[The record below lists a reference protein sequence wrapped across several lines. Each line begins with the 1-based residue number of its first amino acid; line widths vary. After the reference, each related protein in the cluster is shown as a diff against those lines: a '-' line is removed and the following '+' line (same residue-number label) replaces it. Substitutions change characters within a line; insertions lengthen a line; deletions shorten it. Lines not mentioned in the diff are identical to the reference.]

1 LQITNQKLQ
10 ILFQLSEQ
18 QVCSK
23 KDLVISKRGLR
34 GGVLAL
40 SGAETQAWTHW
51 KPGIGITKSQ
61 ITGVESR
68 LASGIGEH
76 TMADLQQLE
85 ESIVGLSLLEA
96 AELVKKLESR
106 LGVSA
111 AAAAPV
117 MMAGGGAAGAAA
129 PAEEKTEFTV
139 VLKDVGSNKIN
150 VIKAVREVTSLGL
163 KEAKDLVDGAPKS
176 IKEGVSKDEAETIKK
191 KFTEAGATV
200 EVK

>member
-1 LQITNQKLQ
+1 MGKRGSLGLQITQFPNYPITQ
-10 ILFQLSEQ
+10 
-18 QVCSK
+18 SK
-23 KDLVISKRGLR
+23 KWRNN
-34 GGVLAL
+34 
-40 SGAETQAWTHW
+40 
-51 KPGIGITKSQ
+51 
-61 ITGVESR
+61 
-68 LASGIGEH
+68 
-76 TMADLQQLE
+76 MADLAQLE

-96 AELVKKLESR
+96 AELVKKLEAR

-117 MMAGGGAAGAAA
+117 VVAGGGAAAGAA

-139 VLKDVGSNKIN
+139 VLKDVGANKIN

-163 KEAKDLVDGAPKS
+163 KEAKDLVDGAPKTV
-176 IKEGVSKDEAETIKK
+176 KEGVSKEEAETIKK